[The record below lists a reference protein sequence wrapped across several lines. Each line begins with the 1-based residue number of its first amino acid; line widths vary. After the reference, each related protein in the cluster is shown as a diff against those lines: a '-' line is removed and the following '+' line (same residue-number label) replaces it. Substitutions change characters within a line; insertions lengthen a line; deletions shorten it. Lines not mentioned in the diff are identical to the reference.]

1 MLYVI
6 HLRGTG
12 SSETRLAAILQAG
25 LSGTVYEE
33 INDPDV
39 FLLRAAD
46 LQGQACLF
54 AISLGRGGANDAY
67 HRLITL
73 LYTHTD
79 FLAGVCAGLVID
91 GPDELF
97 TKKWAENCSSWPI
110 GQAVS
115 FRASLL
121 SKRRAPYI
129 TSARR
134 QASWAYIK
142 KKPIKRRLPG

>member
-46 LQGQACLF
+46 LQGQVV
-54 AISLGRGGANDAY
+54 
-67 HRLITL
+67 RLIE
-73 LYTHTD
+73 
-79 FLAGVCAGLVID
+79 ISR
-91 GPDELF
+91 
-97 TKKWAENCSSWPI
+97 N
-110 GQAVS
+110 
-115 FRASLL
+115 
-121 SKRRAPYI
+121 
-129 TSARR
+129 
-134 QASWAYIK
+134 
-142 KKPIKRRLPG
+142 RRLRLSILLHEFLTPSWFSL

>member
-97 TKKWAENCSSWPI
+97 TKKNGQRTALHGQSGRLSLS
-110 GQAVS
+110 GQAS
-115 FRASLL
+115 CRSDGLL
-121 SKRRAPYI
+121 I
-129 TSARR
+129 
-134 QASWAYIK
+134 
-142 KKPIKRRLPG
+142 